1 MTENITDKL
10 IQKISAT
17 CTDEDIL
24 RQLHTV
30 LDELKTI
37 YSYLVSE
44 RYERDKLAYWQIEY
58 TISQKDR

>member
-37 YSYLVSE
+37 YSYLVYE
-44 RYERDKLAYWQIEY
+44 RYEQDKLAYWQV
-58 TISQKDR
+58 

>member
-24 RQLHTV
+24 RKLHTV

-37 YSYLVSE
+37 YSYLV
-44 RYERDKLAYWQIEY
+44 YER
-58 TISQKDR
+58 